1 MNAIFEKQLAI
12 VELLEGNIVTRQF
25 SHLEKLRLA
34 QVVRNIDP
42 SASDYTSIY
51 ASVLGVYRDI
61 DTEYPMLAT
70 FDKVLLAANIMLDQ
84 TGGTVTQTP
93 TTGSAGV
100 KATSTLTIGG
110 TTDSDIAEGDK
121 INIWKITLTAVDP
134 GEGETAGAYEFAI
147 SDDKDEVIANILAAI
162 AAIPAGSVLPFTA
175 EAGDSPTIVFE
186 AKVAGVAGNAIEVSV
201 ESEGDTAFNDENFL
215 GGVDEVKATPGA
227 VGDIAV
233 SGGKPY
239 VKDAE
244 AFVELAKQSDIS
256 ALAAAAAEL
265 VKLRFFK
272 KTIGAPGV
280 ADCDY
285 NFATAEDMVLQS
297 IELENILPA
306 DARLV
311 DVIVKTEEA
320 FTGATSLEV
329 DAGAASGGSGMI
341 DGIDMIAKGAVT
353 GSTVGMGKA
362 LEGEATSLFISATP
376 GVMWSLVEAGRLAV
390 YVVYMGGIVDPVV
403 VEES

>member
-42 SASDYTSIY
+42 SASNYTSIY

-134 GEGETAGAYEFAI
+134 
-147 SDDKDEVIANILAAI
+147 
-162 AAIPAGSVLPFTA
+162 
-175 EAGDSPTIVFE
+175 
-186 AKVAGVAGNAIEVSV
+186 
-201 ESEGDTAFNDENFL
+201 
-215 GGVDEVKATPGA
+215 
-227 VGDIAV
+227 
-233 SGGKPY
+233 
-239 VKDAE
+239 
-244 AFVELAKQSDIS
+244 
-256 ALAAAAAEL
+256 
-265 VKLRFFK
+265 
-272 KTIGAPGV
+272 
-280 ADCDY
+280 
-285 NFATAEDMVLQS
+285 
-297 IELENILPA
+297 
-306 DARLV
+306 
-311 DVIVKTEEA
+311 
-320 FTGATSLEV
+320 
-329 DAGAASGGSGMI
+329 
-341 DGIDMIAKGAVT
+341 
-353 GSTVGMGKA
+353 
-362 LEGEATSLFISATP
+362 
-376 GVMWSLVEAGRLAV
+376 
-390 YVVYMGGIVDPVV
+390 VV